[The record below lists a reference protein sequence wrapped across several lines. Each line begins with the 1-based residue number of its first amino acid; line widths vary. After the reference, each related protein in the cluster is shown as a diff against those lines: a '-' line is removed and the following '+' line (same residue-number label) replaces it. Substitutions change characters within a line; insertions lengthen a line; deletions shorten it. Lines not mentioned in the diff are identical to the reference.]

1 MHLHYRDRE
10 LEVLKVKLEE
20 RLREFDGVFMNQW
33 RGKYQGQ
40 MPVKLFGKFI
50 EARGKERLKIAKE
63 LGIEEYELESMFER
77 TYVSE

>member
-33 RGKYQGQ
+33 RGKYEGK